1 MTTET
6 EPKESARIQA
16 AIAKA
21 ETERAEL
28 TEALDILEDEQRKAA
43 TLATVG
49 LLSESKAA
57 RLREIPGE
65 IATAKARRD
74 QLATGIEG
82 ARELLA
88 AALAEEAA
96 AQAKADWDEAEA
108 LLTQALDVAKAAQAA
123 LEEAGA
129 KYSELT
135 DLIDR
140 AVTLGRQHVHAHLRY
155 GMASLGENLE
165 LAKLFPLVLS
175 NAGGPNNEIFP
186 TYVSVVRPRSAPTIE
201 AKVAECTRRL
211 AEMRAE
217 TRTRT
222 EADRRRVE

>member
-1 MTTET
+1 MTTPT
-6 EPKESARIQA
+6 ELKESTRLQT

-57 RLREIPGE
+57 RLQEIPGE

-74 QLATGIEG
+74 QLTAGIEG
-82 ARELLA
+82 ARELLT
-88 AALAEEAA
+88 AALVEEAA

-108 LLTQALDVAKAAQAA
+108 LLSRALDVAKAAQTA
-123 LEEAGA
+123 LDEAGS
-129 KYSELT
+129 KYSDLN

-140 AVTLGRQHVHAHLRY
+140 AVTLGRQHVTAHLRY
-155 GMASLGENLE
+155 GMADLGERLE
-165 LAKLFPLVLS
+165 LAKLFPLVLR
-175 NAGGPNNEIFP
+175 NAGGPNHEISP
-186 TYVSVVRPRSAPTIE
+186 TYVSSAHPQHAPTIE
-201 AKVAECTRRL
+201 AKVTECVRRF
-211 AEMRAE
+211 AEM
-217 TRTRT
+217 RTRT
-222 EADRRRVE
+222 EADRRRGE